1 MIQVKVCGLRDP
13 DMVAFAARAGADW
26 IGFVFAP
33 SPRQITLAAAETL
46 LLSVGKAVPVALL
59 VDPSDEE
66 AKAVAAL
73 GFPVLQLHGQETPA
87 RATELKSLTGC
98 AIWKAVGISD
108 QSDLEQIGTFQG
120 IDGLVVDAKAP
131 EGAAVAGGH
140 GAAFD
145 WQVLK
150 GWRAPKPWLLAGGL
164 TPENVADA
172 IEQTG
177 ATGVD
182 VSSGVERIRGL
193 KDRELVRA
201 FIRAAK
207 ASEQP

>member
-1 MIQVKVCGLRDP
+1 MAKVKICGLKDP
-13 DMVAFAARAGADW
+13 DMVAFAAREGADW
-26 IGFVFAP
+26 VGFVFAQ

-59 VDPSDEE
+59 VNPSDAE
-66 AKAVAAL
+66 AKAVAAI
-73 GFPVLQLHGQETPA
+73 GFPILQLHGQETPA

-98 AIWKAVGISD
+98 DIWKAIGVSD
-108 QSDLEQIGTFQG
+108 RSDLGQIGTFQD
-120 IDGLVVDAKAP
+120 IDGLLVDAKP
-131 EGAAVAGGH
+131 PGGATIAGGH

-145 WQVLK
+145 WEILK
-150 GWRAPKPWLLAGGL
+150 GWGAPKPWLLAGGL
-164 TPENVADA
+164 TPENVAEAIDA
-172 IEQTG
+172 TG
-177 ATGVD
+177 AASVD

>member
-13 DMVAFAARAGADW
+13 DMVAFAAREGADW

-108 QSDLEQIGTFQG
+108 HSDLEQIGTFQG
-120 IDGLVVDAKAP
+120 IDGLMVDAKAP

-145 WQVLK
+145 WQILK